1 MKYSYLMNK
10 SAFINAETL
19 RILDSAHTY
28 APQGIGGHALQR
40 RDSGRLYLRFFIVVN
55 YWWFIL
61 WYDPRPTNTRSYIYQ
76 IVSTSFLRN
85 FLREMLFRD
94 FE

>member
-40 RDSGRLYLRFFIVVN
+40 RDSGRLYLRFFIVIRVPGRMISSE
-55 YWWFIL
+55 FKDFCGCAL
-61 WYDPRPTNTRSYIYQ
+61 RS
-76 IVSTSFLRN
+76 LR
-85 FLREMLFRD
+85 
-94 FE
+94 